1 MKSIKIFEKQLTRQN
16 LILTLIILLIIICI
30 LFSIFIKQSNII
42 DSYFP
47 FVLIVLLFVY
57 VPGILTMIKINQ
69 LKNDQTL
76 EKELENIIM
85 YCQNAYILTENYI
98 IPNFSKKKIIKY
110 SDIILM
116 YTKKHKTRNG
126 LDEYLHLILDNGRH
140 EKFIINTTT
149 ICIGANVEPYDFS
162 KIIIEKNKNI
172 LIGYTEYNKNIV
184 FQKYDIQI

>member
-47 FVLIVLLFVY
+47 FILIVLLFVY
-57 VPGILTMIKINQ
+57 VSGILTMIKINQ

-98 IPNFSKKKIIKY
+98 IPNLNYKIWRMIF
-110 SDIILM
+110 IL
-116 YTKKHKTRNG
+116 
-126 LDEYLHLILDNGRH
+126 
-140 EKFIINTTT
+140 FFF
-149 ICIGANVEPYDFS
+149 A
-162 KIIIEKNKNI
+162 
-172 LIGYTEYNKNIV
+172 
-184 FQKYDIQI
+184 